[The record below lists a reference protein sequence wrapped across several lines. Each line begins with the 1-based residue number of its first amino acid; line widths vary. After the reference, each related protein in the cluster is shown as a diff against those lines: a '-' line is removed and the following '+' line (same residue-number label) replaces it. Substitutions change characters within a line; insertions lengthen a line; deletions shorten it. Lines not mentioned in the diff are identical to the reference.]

1 VLNFKTNLTLS
12 NKFQNT
18 FKNLKIQTVIL
29 VAGLFSLVFDMQSF
43 VVVVVFIGLFASST
57 SQAANNQCQCFTG
70 LYLYSLTEPQ
80 KNINIASGVSFH

>member
-1 VLNFKTNLTLS
+1 MLNFKTNLTLS

-43 VVVVVFIGLFASST
+43 VVVVVFIGLFASNT
-57 SQAANNQCQCFTG
+57 SQTANQCQCFTE